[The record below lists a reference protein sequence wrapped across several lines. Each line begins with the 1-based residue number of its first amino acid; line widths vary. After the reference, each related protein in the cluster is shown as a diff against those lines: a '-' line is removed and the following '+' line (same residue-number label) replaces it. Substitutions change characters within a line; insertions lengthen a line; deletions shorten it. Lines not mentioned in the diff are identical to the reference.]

1 MSSPWAS
8 PDPTDSARERSEQSS
23 AQPGFTAPGAQPA
36 QPGFTAPGAQPA
48 QPGFVAPGT
57 QPVSPLPAPQNGQ
70 PRPDA
75 GPGASGYSQSTS
87 WAWAAKPGIIALR
100 PLTLSD
106 LMSGSFA
113 ALRRNPKVLF
123 GYTIVI
129 MTIVALVNGLAVF
142 MPFYSLMTLSGSTSD
157 PQASYSDFLASS
169 SLSLISTL
177 LSYVVLFLA
186 TFLGG
191 ALINGVLSVTVSQ
204 MVIGKKI
211 TFGQAWSMVRR
222 RLLPKIGASFLLF
235 LIIAIPMILWGVGFL
250 AMLIWS
256 LESKIADSLA
266 AVMFFIGLPL
276 MLALY
281 SLTVR
286 FLYAPI
292 CAVLEHKGPIQ
303 SLKRSWTLTSGAFWM
318 TLGRVLL
325 IGVVC
330 GVIVNI
336 ISTLISVIVLG
347 IGFAFL
353 SSASFD
359 DPNTVWSFAVF
370 LVITSALQTLVY
382 SLVLPIMS
390 AYQTLMYVD
399 QKIRKE
405 NFALVLACGAPL
417 TPDNDE
423 AQSWLSEEL
432 SRAEYN
438 ADSNP
443 IARFI
448 QSFLDGLSKATSW
461 SGTGAPPISLVLI
474 ILGIIA
480 LAAIIVAL
488 ILNPIRLRSRA
499 SHSVFEEETT
509 AEDVRASLDEAVAA
523 GDWDLAYVWSYR
535 LLVLGLDTADVVSS
549 TPGLTAKEAADAA
562 TRLAAEYGQ
571 QLGHHARTF
580 DRVRYGHSSVSR
592 EDVDALRE
600 LVPLVVHAC
609 QRAQENA

>member
-23 AQPGFTAPGAQPA
+23 AQPGFVAPGTQPT
-36 QPGFTAPGAQPA
+36 QPGFTAPGTQPA
-48 QPGFVAPGT
+48 QPGFVAPGFTAPGT
-57 QPVSPLPAPQNGQ
+57 QPLSPLPAPQNGQ

-157 PQASYSDFLASS
+157 PQASYNDFLASS
-169 SLSLISTL
+169 SLSLISML
-177 LSYVVLFLA
+177 LGYVVLFLA

-222 RLLPKIGASFLLF
+222 RLLPMIGASFLLF

-250 AMLIWS
+250 AMMIWS

-292 CAVLEHKGPIQ
+292 CAVLEHKG
-303 SLKRSWTLTSGAFWM
+303 SWTLTSGAFWM

-336 ISTLISVIVLG
+336 ISTLISGIVMG

-359 DPNTVWSFAVF
+359 DPNTAWGFAVL

-405 NFALVLACGAPL
+405 NFALVLA
-417 TPDNDE
+417 
-423 AQSWLSEEL
+423 Q
-432 SRAEYN
+432 
-438 ADSNP
+438 
-443 IARFI
+443 
-448 QSFLDGLSKATSW
+448 
-461 SGTGAPPISLVLI
+461 
-474 ILGIIA
+474 
-480 LAAIIVAL
+480 
-488 ILNPIRLRSRA
+488 A
-499 SHSVFEEETT
+499 SQG
-509 AEDVRASLDEAVAA
+509 R
-523 GDWDLAYVWSYR
+523 G
-535 LLVLGLDTADVVSS
+535 
-549 TPGLTAKEAADAA
+549 
-562 TRLAAEYGQ
+562 
-571 QLGHHARTF
+571 
-580 DRVRYGHSSVSR
+580 
-592 EDVDALRE
+592 
-600 LVPLVVHAC
+600 
-609 QRAQENA
+609 

>member
-23 AQPGFTAPGAQPA
+23 AQPGFVAPGAQPA
-36 QPGFTAPGAQPA
+36 QPGFTAPGTQPAQPGFVVPSTQPGFTAPGTQPTQPGFVAPGTQPTQPGFTAPGTQPA
-48 QPGFVAPGT
+48 QPGFVAPGFTAPGT
-57 QPVSPLPAPQNGQ
+57 QPLSPLPAPQNGQ

-157 PQASYSDFLASS
+157 PQASYNDFLASS
-169 SLSLISTL
+169 SLSLISML
-177 LSYVVLFLA
+177 LGYVVLFLA

-222 RLLPKIGASFLLF
+222 RLLPMIGASFLLF

-250 AMLIWS
+250 AMMIWS

-336 ISTLISVIVLG
+336 ISTLISGIVMG

-359 DPNTVWSFAVF
+359 DPNTAWGFAVL

-405 NFALVLACGAPL
+405 NFALVLA
-417 TPDNDE
+417 
-423 AQSWLSEEL
+423 Q
-432 SRAEYN
+432 
-438 ADSNP
+438 
-443 IARFI
+443 
-448 QSFLDGLSKATSW
+448 
-461 SGTGAPPISLVLI
+461 
-474 ILGIIA
+474 
-480 LAAIIVAL
+480 
-488 ILNPIRLRSRA
+488 A
-499 SHSVFEEETT
+499 SQG
-509 AEDVRASLDEAVAA
+509 R
-523 GDWDLAYVWSYR
+523 G
-535 LLVLGLDTADVVSS
+535 
-549 TPGLTAKEAADAA
+549 
-562 TRLAAEYGQ
+562 
-571 QLGHHARTF
+571 
-580 DRVRYGHSSVSR
+580 
-592 EDVDALRE
+592 
-600 LVPLVVHAC
+600 
-609 QRAQENA
+609 

>member
-23 AQPGFTAPGAQPA
+23 AQPGFVAPGAQPA
-36 QPGFTAPGAQPA
+36 QPGFTAPGTQPAQPGFVVPSTQPGFTAPGTQPTQPGFVAPGTQPTQPGFTAPGTQPA
-48 QPGFVAPGT
+48 QPGFVAPGFTAPGT
-57 QPVSPLPAPQNGQ
+57 QPLSPLPAPQNGQ

-157 PQASYSDFLASS
+157 PQASYNDFLASS
-169 SLSLISTL
+169 SLSLISML
-177 LSYVVLFLA
+177 LGYVVLFLA

-222 RLLPKIGASFLLF
+222 RLLPMIGASFLLF

-250 AMLIWS
+250 AMMIWS

-330 GVIVNI
+330 GVIVGI
-336 ISTLISVIVLG
+336 ISTLISGIVMG

-359 DPNTVWSFAVF
+359 DPNTAWGFAVL

-405 NFALVLACGAPL
+405 NFALVLA
-417 TPDNDE
+417 
-423 AQSWLSEEL
+423 Q
-432 SRAEYN
+432 
-438 ADSNP
+438 
-443 IARFI
+443 
-448 QSFLDGLSKATSW
+448 
-461 SGTGAPPISLVLI
+461 
-474 ILGIIA
+474 
-480 LAAIIVAL
+480 
-488 ILNPIRLRSRA
+488 A
-499 SHSVFEEETT
+499 SQG
-509 AEDVRASLDEAVAA
+509 R
-523 GDWDLAYVWSYR
+523 G
-535 LLVLGLDTADVVSS
+535 
-549 TPGLTAKEAADAA
+549 
-562 TRLAAEYGQ
+562 
-571 QLGHHARTF
+571 
-580 DRVRYGHSSVSR
+580 
-592 EDVDALRE
+592 
-600 LVPLVVHAC
+600 
-609 QRAQENA
+609 

>member
-1 MSSPWAS
+1 MSSPWVS
-8 PDPTDSARERSEQSS
+8 PDPTDSARERSKQSS
-23 AQPGFTAPGAQPA
+23 AQPGFVAPGTQPA
-36 QPGFTAPGAQPA
+36 QPAQPA

-57 QPVSPLPAPQNGQ
+57 QPTQPGFVAPGTQPAQPGFVAPGIQPAQPVSPLPAPQNGQ

-123 GYTIVI
+123 GYTILI
-129 MTIVALVNGLAVF
+129 MTIVSLLNGLAVF

-157 PQASYSDFLASS
+157 PQASYNDFLASS

-211 TFGQAWSMVRR
+211 TFGQAWSMVRG
-222 RLLPKIGASFLLF
+222 RLLPMIGASFLLF

-250 AMLIWS
+250 AMLIWG
-256 LESKIADSLA
+256 LESNIADSLA
-266 AVMFFIGLPL
+266 AVLFFIGLPL

-281 SLTVR
+281 SLSVR

-292 CAVLEHKGPIQ
+292 CAVLERKGPIQ

-359 DPNTVWSFAVF
+359 DPNAVWGFAVF

-405 NFALVLACGAPL
+405 NFALVLA
-417 TPDNDE
+417 
-423 AQSWLSEEL
+423 Q
-432 SRAEYN
+432 
-438 ADSNP
+438 
-443 IARFI
+443 
-448 QSFLDGLSKATSW
+448 
-461 SGTGAPPISLVLI
+461 
-474 ILGIIA
+474 
-480 LAAIIVAL
+480 
-488 ILNPIRLRSRA
+488 A
-499 SHSVFEEETT
+499 SQG
-509 AEDVRASLDEAVAA
+509 R
-523 GDWDLAYVWSYR
+523 G
-535 LLVLGLDTADVVSS
+535 
-549 TPGLTAKEAADAA
+549 
-562 TRLAAEYGQ
+562 
-571 QLGHHARTF
+571 
-580 DRVRYGHSSVSR
+580 
-592 EDVDALRE
+592 
-600 LVPLVVHAC
+600 
-609 QRAQENA
+609 

>member
-1 MSSPWAS
+1 MSSPWVS
-8 PDPTDSARERSEQSS
+8 PDPTDSARERSKQPS
-23 AQPGFTAPGAQPA
+23 AQPGFVAPGTQPA
-36 QPGFTAPGAQPA
+36 QPGFVAPGTQPTQPAQPGFVA
-48 QPGFVAPGT
+48 PGTQPTQPGFVAPGT

-123 GYTIVI
+123 GYTILI
-129 MTIVALVNGLAVF
+129 MTIVSLLNGLAVF

-157 PQASYSDFLASS
+157 PQASYNDFLASS

-211 TFGQAWSMVRR
+211 TFGQAWSMVRG
-222 RLLPKIGASFLLF
+222 RLLPMIGASFLLF

-250 AMLIWS
+250 AMLIWG
-256 LESKIADSLA
+256 LESNIADSLA
-266 AVMFFIGLPL
+266 AVLFFIGLPL

-281 SLTVR
+281 SLSVR

-292 CAVLEHKGPIQ
+292 CAVLERKGPIQ

-359 DPNTVWSFAVF
+359 DPNAVWGFAVF

-405 NFALVLACGAPL
+405 NFALVLA
-417 TPDNDE
+417 
-423 AQSWLSEEL
+423 Q
-432 SRAEYN
+432 
-438 ADSNP
+438 
-443 IARFI
+443 
-448 QSFLDGLSKATSW
+448 
-461 SGTGAPPISLVLI
+461 
-474 ILGIIA
+474 
-480 LAAIIVAL
+480 
-488 ILNPIRLRSRA
+488 A
-499 SHSVFEEETT
+499 SQG
-509 AEDVRASLDEAVAA
+509 R
-523 GDWDLAYVWSYR
+523 G
-535 LLVLGLDTADVVSS
+535 
-549 TPGLTAKEAADAA
+549 
-562 TRLAAEYGQ
+562 
-571 QLGHHARTF
+571 
-580 DRVRYGHSSVSR
+580 
-592 EDVDALRE
+592 
-600 LVPLVVHAC
+600 
-609 QRAQENA
+609 

>member
-23 AQPGFTAPGAQPA
+23 AQPGFVAPGAQPT

-48 QPGFVAPGT
+48 QPAQPGFVAPGTQPAQPGFVAPGAQPAQPGFTAPGT

-177 LSYVVLFLA
+177 LGYVVLFLA

-222 RLLPKIGASFLLF
+222 RLLPMIGASFLLF

-405 NFALVLACGAPL
+405 NFALVLA
-417 TPDNDE
+417 
-423 AQSWLSEEL
+423 Q
-432 SRAEYN
+432 
-438 ADSNP
+438 
-443 IARFI
+443 
-448 QSFLDGLSKATSW
+448 
-461 SGTGAPPISLVLI
+461 
-474 ILGIIA
+474 
-480 LAAIIVAL
+480 
-488 ILNPIRLRSRA
+488 A
-499 SHSVFEEETT
+499 SQG
-509 AEDVRASLDEAVAA
+509 R
-523 GDWDLAYVWSYR
+523 G
-535 LLVLGLDTADVVSS
+535 
-549 TPGLTAKEAADAA
+549 
-562 TRLAAEYGQ
+562 
-571 QLGHHARTF
+571 
-580 DRVRYGHSSVSR
+580 
-592 EDVDALRE
+592 
-600 LVPLVVHAC
+600 
-609 QRAQENA
+609 

>member
-23 AQPGFTAPGAQPA
+23 AQPGFVAPGAQPA
-36 QPGFTAPGAQPA
+36 QPGFTAPGTQPAQPGFVVPSTQPGFTAPGTQPTQPGFVAPGTQPTQPGFTAPGTQPA
-48 QPGFVAPGT
+48 QPGFVAPGFTAPGT
-57 QPVSPLPAPQNGQ
+57 QPLSPLPAPQNGQ

-157 PQASYSDFLASS
+157 PQASYNDFLASS
-169 SLSLISTL
+169 SLSLISML
-177 LSYVVLFLA
+177 LGYVVLFLA

-222 RLLPKIGASFLLF
+222 RLLPMIGASFLLF

-250 AMLIWS
+250 AMMIWS

-336 ISTLISVIVLG
+336 ISTLISGIVMG

-359 DPNTVWSFAVF
+359 DPNTAWGFTVL

-405 NFALVLACGAPL
+405 NFALVLA
-417 TPDNDE
+417 
-423 AQSWLSEEL
+423 Q
-432 SRAEYN
+432 
-438 ADSNP
+438 
-443 IARFI
+443 
-448 QSFLDGLSKATSW
+448 
-461 SGTGAPPISLVLI
+461 
-474 ILGIIA
+474 
-480 LAAIIVAL
+480 
-488 ILNPIRLRSRA
+488 A
-499 SHSVFEEETT
+499 SQG
-509 AEDVRASLDEAVAA
+509 R
-523 GDWDLAYVWSYR
+523 G
-535 LLVLGLDTADVVSS
+535 
-549 TPGLTAKEAADAA
+549 
-562 TRLAAEYGQ
+562 
-571 QLGHHARTF
+571 
-580 DRVRYGHSSVSR
+580 
-592 EDVDALRE
+592 
-600 LVPLVVHAC
+600 
-609 QRAQENA
+609 